1 MWIWDG
7 IQYTGIL
14 IYNKKQYFY
23 NVVYKLQYLILLLLF
38 FTYVT
43 HADDAQIN
51 SNIDNIKRR
60 LEPDG
65 NTEWFIMCGYSG
77 L

>member
-43 HADDAQIN
+43 HADDA
-51 SNIDNIKRR
+51 
-60 LEPDG
+60 
-65 NTEWFIMCGYSG
+65 
-77 L
+77 